1 VSSGIRLSSTRAVK
15 EELKWFEVF
24 ACCRDRRGGL
34 YNSEATRGTGKI
46 LAAAFAHETSR
57 AKDPALHMH
66 VLIANVTIDPERE
79 EALPLRRAPGL
90 RASTGTQWN
99 QQLLAFLLVDS
110 KTKAEKETF
119 RFRFVPFQGFA

>member
-1 VSSGIRLSSTRAVK
+1 VLPGSKRRPLQFRGDAWDRQN
-15 EELKWFEVF
+15 
-24 ACCRDRRGGL
+24 ACRGV
-34 YNSEATRGTGKI
+34 R
-46 LAAAFAHETSR
+46 HETSR